1 MGDVKMAMRSWVL
14 KSWPEVVWQPPAS
27 ASLWPVFQHMGT
39 GIREEPDEQGRTVGE
54 TVWAAQLD
62 DGSVLG
68 AAWEWVEA
76 APGVPALRDPNGFI
90 SNLTFVG
97 DDGCEWD
104 ELQLIVGLN
113 RIAYATAWQDTVRS
127 VVGAVRNGAAPS
139 LGSDVLDWSQALCL
153 IDAAAGTGP
162 VGAGRA
168 HAAPANALMRPRAL
182 VA

>member
-1 MGDVKMAMRSWVL
+1 MAMRSWVL

-27 ASLWPVFQHMGT
+27 ASLWPVFHHMGT
-39 GIREEPDEQGRTVGE
+39 DIREELDELGRTVGE

-62 DGSVLG
+62 DGSLLG

-76 APGVPALRDPNGFI
+76 AQGVPALRDPNGFI

-97 DDGCEWD
+97 EDGRGFD

-113 RIAYATAWQDTVRS
+113 RIAHATAWQDTVRS
-127 VVGAVRNGAAPS
+127 VVGAVRSGAVAGQAADS
-139 LGSDVLDWSQALCL
+139 LDWSRALCL

-168 HAAPANALMRPRAL
+168 RVAPANALMRPRAL